1 MQARLTAR
9 DGAPRV
15 WCGASHLGSA
25 LCQTVTRLVCPA
37 RNDRAGRRSPAES
50 FEIPHL
56 VTPPRERGLAL
67 PEQSPGLSIVPL
79 PLYSI
84 ERPPS
89 TVIVSQLTC
98 RYCGENVNFTF
109 NLRSAFFDR
118 LAEGTPI
125 LFDGGMGTQLHAH
138 GAPLTRCF
146 DELNLLQP
154 DLVQAV
160 HRAYIAAGA
169 EVIETNTF
177 AANRVALAAY
187 GLEQRVRDVNFRGV
201 RIAREAREVSGEPV
215 FLAGSVSSIGQPLAP
230 IGTIAPEEARA
241 IFVEQ
246 IEALL
251 EAGVDLLVLE
261 TFSSPLELAEAVL
274 AARSVSADLPI
285 IAQVSVHEEGRTLAG
300 ATPAEVVDILDALSV
315 DALGVN
321 CGVGPQTALDAIHQM
336 RPLTRTPLS
345 AMPNAGHPTTQ
356 GGRQIYVSTP
366 EYFADYARRFAEAG
380 VAIIG
385 GCCGTTPAHI
395 AAMRAV
401 LPRGGSA
408 PTTTVSVAEVARQR
422 VEESA
427 PPQPPAEASSPL
439 ARKLRAGEF
448 IISVEVDPPR
458 GTNPT
463 KMLQGA
469 ALLKEAG
476 VDCVDIGDSPM
487 ARVRMSCI
495 AFAALCEQR
504 VGVETLI
511 HFTTRDRNLM
521 ALQSELLGAHALG
534 IHNVIALTGDPPQM
548 GGYPSATGVWD
559 VKSPGFIRI
568 IKQLNQGV
576 DWAGNSIGKPTNFLV
591 ACAVNPMAEDLEY
604 ELDWYYQKVEAGAD
618 FAITQPLYNLDQ
630 LDRFFS
636 RVPHP
641 AIPTVVEIMPLQSY
655 RHAEFCHNELAGVV
669 IPEEHLARMKQAGE
683 RGIEVGFELAH
694 QFLLD
699 VFDRVN
705 GVLFVPSFHR
715 YEMVAELVRET
726 GRLRDRARVR
736 VGAS

>member
-1 MQARLTAR
+1 
-9 DGAPRV
+9 
-15 WCGASHLGSA
+15 
-25 LCQTVTRLVCPA
+25 
-37 RNDRAGRRSPAES
+37 
-50 FEIPHL
+50 
-56 VTPPRERGLAL
+56 
-67 PEQSPGLSIVPL
+67 
-79 PLYSI
+79 
-84 ERPPS
+84 
-89 TVIVSQLTC
+89 
-98 RYCGENVNFTF
+98 
-109 NLRSAFFDR
+109 
-118 LAEGTPI
+118 
-125 LFDGGMGTQLHAH
+125 MGTQLYAH
-138 GAPLTRCF
+138 GVSYQRSF

-154 DLVQAV
+154 DLVQSI

-177 AANRVALAAY
+177 AANRIALAAY
-187 GLEQRVRDVNFRGV
+187 GLERRVRDVNFRGV
-201 RIAREAREVSGEPV
+201 KIAREAREVSGEPV

-230 IGTIAPEEARA
+230 IGTITPEETRA

-261 TFSSPLELAEAVL
+261 TFSSPMELREAVL

-285 IAQVSVHEEGRTLAG
+285 IAQVSVHEEGKTLAG
-300 ATPAEVVDILDALSV
+300 ATPAEVVGVLDALHV

-395 AAMRAV
+395 AAMRVA

-408 PTTTVSVAEVARQR
+408 PSSVSVAEVARQR
-422 VEESA
+422 VDDSTSPE
-427 PPQPPAEASSPL
+427 PPAEAGSPL
-439 ARKLRAGEF
+439 ARKVRAGEF

-504 VGVETLI
+504 IGVETLI

-534 IHNVIALTGDPPQM
+534 IRNILALTGDPLRL
-548 GGYPSATGVWD
+548 GDYPNTTGVWD
-559 VKSPGFIRI
+559 V
-568 IKQLNQGV
+568 
-576 DWAGNSIGKPTNFLV
+576 DSIGLIQVLRGMNEGHDAAGSSIGAQSCFHIGAALNLNMTEEETTQEIEKFRRKL
-591 ACAVNPMAEDLEY
+591 
-604 ELDWYYQKVEAGAD
+604 EAGAH
-618 FAITQPLYNLDQ
+618 FIMTQPIYELAPL
-630 LDRFFS
+630 LRFLE
-636 RVPHP
+636 RVGKPS
-641 AIPTVVEIMPLQSY
+641 IPVILGCIPLHSS
-655 RHAEFCHNELAGVV
+655 RHAEFLHNEVPGIT
-669 IPEEHLARMKQAGE
+669 IPEDVRTRMRAAG
-683 RGIEVGFELAH
+683 
-694 QFLLD
+694 
-699 VFDRVN
+699 
-705 GVLFVPSFHR
+705 
-715 YEMVAELVRET
+715 
-726 GRLRDRARVR
+726 
-736 VGAS
+736 